1 LRGIH
6 ALLNTVPA
14 MSQKSAI
21 DVELIFDLNLQDR
34 LRRWLFDQLPE
45 ALTVEDAAA
54 GPFGGRLAARERRPK
69 RSDSMIP
76 TRFPNRRE
84 FMKVSA
90 ASAIATA
97 AASPSHLLAQ
107 SDAKADCTLRIRQ
120 TKVELAPNHIVS
132 TTVYNDQ
139 FPGPLLRLKEG
150 RRVIVDI
157 HNDTDTPELVHW
169 HGQMIPSDIDG
180 AAEEGTP
187 FVPAHGMRRIELV
200 PRPSGFRFYHTHVAA
215 GGDLNRGTYTGQVAP
230 LYIEAANNPGTYDRE
245 AGRLAGEIKD
255 QRL

>member
-1 LRGIH
+1 
-6 ALLNTVPA
+6 
-14 MSQKSAI
+14 
-21 DVELIFDLNLQDR
+21 
-34 LRRWLFDQLPE
+34 
-45 ALTVEDAAA
+45 
-54 GPFGGRLAARERRPK
+54 
-69 RSDSMIP
+69 MIP

-97 AASPSHLLAQ
+97 AASPGQLLAQ
-107 SDAKADCTLRIRQ
+107 SDAKADCTLRIRP

-139 FPGPLLRLKEG
+139 FPGPLLRLEEG

-187 FVPAHGMRRIELV
+187 FVPAC
-200 PRPSGFRFYHTHVAA
+200 
-215 GGDLNRGTYTGQVAP
+215 
-230 LYIEAANNPGTYDRE
+230 
-245 AGRLAGEIKD
+245 
-255 QRL
+255 